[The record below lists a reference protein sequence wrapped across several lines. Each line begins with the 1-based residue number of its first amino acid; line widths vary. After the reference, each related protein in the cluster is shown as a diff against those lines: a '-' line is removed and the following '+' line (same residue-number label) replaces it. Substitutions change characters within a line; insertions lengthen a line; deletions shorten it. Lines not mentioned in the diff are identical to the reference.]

1 MDRIVLVRLLA
12 QDCRVH
18 ARSLAAA
25 SGPTIPRAELARS
38 RAASGGFVS
47 SRRPDGI
54 NTEVERSGTI
64 LSARL
69 PRLSPRAVAQ
79 DTFAPGHHTNDV
91 IMPDP
96 FFNARRRL
104 DPIAVYPAW
113 RATQP

>member
-38 RAASGGFVS
+38 RERWFRIDG
-47 SRRPDGI
+47 RRPDGI

-79 DTFAPGHHTNDV
+79 ATFAPGHHTNDV

>member
-1 MDRIVLVRLLA
+1 MCTL
-12 QDCRVH
+12 
-18 ARSLAAA
+18 
-25 SGPTIPRAELARS
+25 GRS
-38 RAASGGFVS
+38 RRQADRRSHAPSWLGAASGGFVS